1 MTRRL
6 YKPKTLRT
14 LNLFLLKSLSK
25 NYDDN
30 VSFEIETGSEGMSEA
45 EEKNLSEQEM
55 CMVFICGNKTGVPHQ
70 VGFHR

>member
-1 MTRRL
+1 MMR
-6 YKPKTLRT
+6 
-14 LNLFLLKSLSK
+14 FD

-30 VSFEIETGSEGMSEA
+30 MSFEIETGSEGMSET